1 VLVRAAGAADLAAV
15 SGIFA
20 WYVEHSVATFEE
32 SPREVSEWSAL
43 LARLDELELP
53 FLVAEA
59 DGVIGGYAYASPWR
73 GKPAYRHT
81 VEDSVFVA
89 HDRVGQGMGRLLLG
103 DLLDRCAKSGV
114 RQMIAVIAET
124 GQPNSVALHETF
136 GFTVAGR
143 LKEVG
148 YKHGRWIDTLMMQRP
163 ILIQRPI

>member
-1 VLVRAAGAADLAAV
+1 MAVRAAGAADLAAV

-20 WYVEHSVATFEE
+20 WYVEHTVATFEE
-32 SPREVSEWSAL
+32 SPRDGSEWSAL
-43 LARLDELELP
+43 LVRLAGLDLP

-73 GKPAYRHT
+73 GKPSYRHT

-89 HDRVGQGMGRLLLG
+89 HDQVGRGLGRTLLG
-103 DLLDRCAKSGV
+103 DLLDGCAKSGA
-114 RQMIAVIAET
+114 RQMVAVIADT
-124 GQPNSVALHETF
+124 GEPQSVALHEAF

-148 YKHGRWIDTLMMQRP
+148 YKHGRWVDTILMQRP
-163 ILIQRPI
+163 IR